1 MDERPRDDAI
11 PADASQDAIID
22 ALRPVIQGIAD
33 TFGPWC
39 EVVLHDYR
47 QPAHSVVAI
56 AGSVTNRHVGGAMSE
71 IGLSMLARGD
81 GAVNDLNYVTRTP
94 HGKVIKSSTMPL
106 RDGRGHVFA
115 AICINLDIMPLRQV
129 SSLVDQLVGAEAR
142 QVATTTF
149 TDDFDEVVD
158 AMVAAEEA
166 RLAKPAATLT
176 PEERI
181 ELVGALD
188 ARGVFSVRNAVPRVA
203 AKLGVSR
210 SGLYATLTR
219 SRATRET

>member
-1 MDERPRDDAI
+1 MHDDCRA
-11 PADASQDAIID
+11 AVAAHASQDAILD
-22 ALRPVIQGIAD
+22 ALRPVIEGIAE

-47 QPAHSVVAI
+47 RPERSVVAI

-71 IGLSMLARGD
+71 IGLSMVARGD
-81 GAVNDLNYVTRTP
+81 DAANDLNYVTRTP
-94 HGKVIKSSTMPL
+94 NGKVIKSSTMPL
-106 RDGRGHVFA
+106 RDANGHVFA
-115 AICINLDIMPLRQV
+115 ALCINLDIMPLRQV
-129 SSLVDQLVGAEAR
+129 GSLVDHLIGAETR

-158 AMVAAEEA
+158 AMVTAEEA
-166 RLAKPAATLT
+166 RLGKPVATLT

-181 ELVGALD
+181 GFVGDLD

-219 SRATRET
+219 ARNR